1 MDYSKLNRREL
12 IAMIQALSAITVI
25 PGCKDDTDS
34 GSDFKDLTNH
44 TSITSV
50 PAGRVQTIVQKYGM
64 SQWVAPGNDQQ
75 TVYEELGA
83 VPDVYLEFL
92 QKRSQTVGFRI
103 EYGGEAAGMCY
114 FDNEG
119 ATKIT
124 LNGITFATIHEV
136 GHGVETMAHKLQNI
150 NDITNL
156 RERTY
161 STVTS
166 SPEAQYIREYAKS
179 NSKELFADGFSSF
192 YRSPKSRAD
201 MQQMPITFKWL
212 QSILVAPVNFG
223 PGESTVGYLGAG
235 TPAATNTPATAMNQT
250 EPAVVHP
257 GTTTPATTTPVA
269 PITTAVPATTV
280 GGTNLCTAP
289 ANQLVSILCQL
300 SASLGGGNGLTLTVG
315 DEMIL
320 PKVGQFLTA
329 FEQYLVLAKL
339 SISTAEA
346 KNVKVYLDKT
356 LVQTGI
362 EKDPYS
368 GDQDFFSA
376 KFSVPTNMTPERDYK
391 VMKLALYLDSKLL
404 IGVPVK
410 VSRYSLCG
418 DIRDFKK
425 S

>member
-25 PGCKDDTDS
+25 PGCKDDS

-44 TSITSV
+44 TSLTEV
-50 PAGRVQTIVQKYGM
+50 PAGRVQTVVQKYGM
-64 SQWVAPGNDQQ
+64 SQWVAPGNGQQ
-75 TVYEELGA
+75 EVFNQLAA
-83 VPDVYLEFL
+83 VPDVYLAFL
-92 QKRSQTVGFRI
+92 QQRAQQVGFRI
-103 EYGGEAAGMCY
+103 EYGGEAAGMCW
-114 FDNEG
+114 FDDEG

-161 STVTS
+161 SSVVS
-166 SPEAQYIREYAKS
+166 SNEAQYIRDYAKS

-192 YRSPKSRAD
+192 YRSPKARAD
-201 MQQMPITFKWL
+201 MQKMPITFKWL

-223 PGESTVGYLGAG
+223 RGESTAGYIGVG
-235 TPAATNTPATAMNQT
+235 ATNAAVPSTNAMNQLDQST
-250 EPAVVHP
+250 VQPGAATPA
-257 GTTTPATTTPVA
+257 TPATTPAPTPATVA
-269 PITTAVPATTV
+269 PPSTTV
-280 GGTNLCTAP
+280 GGVNLCAAP
-289 ANQLVSILCQL
+289 ANELVALLCQL

-320 PKVGQFLTA
+320 PTVGQFLTA
-329 FEQYLVLAKL
+329 FDQFLIMARL
-339 SISTAEA
+339 SISEAEA
-346 KNVKVYLDKT
+346 KLVKVYLDRN
-356 LVQTGI
+356 LIQTGI

-368 GDQDFFSA
+368 GDRDIYST
-376 KFSVPTNMTPERDYK
+376 KFKVPTNLTPTRDYK
-391 VMKLALYLDSKLL
+391 VMKLALYLDDKML

-410 VSRYSLCG
+410 VSRNSLCG
-418 DIRDFKK
+418 DIRDFK
-425 S
+425 